1 MQFIRAIILSMESR
15 VATGIKGFDE
25 QLLGGIP
32 KNQLTF
38 IEGCSGIGKTIF
50 GLQFLKEGLFIDERV
65 LYITSKDTPMQIRA
79 IISSLEWNIDW
90 AFEQQRFFILDIR
103 DYFGDVDSFDNND
116 IFVNLISEIRDI
128 VIKNNIKRVVVD
140 PAFPQ
145 FVSANTNTKKVYFS
159 GLNDM
164 IEKTEGDLTIVLV
177 KNNNEADNS
186 IETNIIKMYFE
197 QQGPIMKRYL
207 LPQKILFTDYKMKAI
222 NFEIKTKDGI
232 CINE

>member
-1 MQFIRAIILSMESR
+1 MLFIRAIILTMESR

-38 IEGCSGIGKTIF
+38 LEGCSGIGKTIF
-50 GLQFLKEGLFIDERV
+50 GIQFLKEGLFIDERV
-65 LYITSKDTPMQIRA
+65 LFITSKDTPKQIRS
-79 IISSLEWNIDW
+79 IISSFKWDIDW

-103 DYFGDVDSFDNND
+103 DYFGDVESFDNND
-116 IFVNLISEIRDI
+116 IFINLINEIKDI
-128 VIKNNIKRVVVD
+128 VLKNNIKRIVVD
-140 PAFPQ
+140 PAFPP
-145 FVSANTNTKKVYFS
+145 FISASTNTKKVYFS

-164 IEKTEGDLTIVLV
+164 IEKSEDDLTIVLV

-197 QQGPIMKRYL
+197 QQGQTIKRYI
-207 LPQKILFTDYKMKAI
+207 LPQKILFTDYKVKAI